1 MQLILFILLWTALTG
16 GSFVLSLMLVE
27 IGYQQ
32 DVEILGAVFGGLI
45 VASAQAMI
53 FRKSIL
59 FASLWILSSFVA
71 WGIISVTGIGAL
83 GWFVINTS
91 NIHSR
96 IIYGLILGGLG
107 GLGVGTVQWLLIR
120 QYLPSAW
127 RWIFV
132 SCISWATGFA
142 TGSSLGLILYRLT
155 QLFIGEVIGLAL
167 TWIIVGALS
176 AIEIYRWVNLKS
188 ILNGN

>member
-16 GSFVLSLMLVE
+16 GSFCLSLMLVE
-27 IGYQQ
+27 IGYRQ
-32 DVEILGAVFGGLI
+32 DIEILGAVLGGLI
-45 VASAQAMI
+45 IASAQALI
-53 FRKSIL
+53 FRRSIL

-96 IIYGLILGGLG
+96 IIYGLILGALG
-107 GLGVGTVQWLLIR
+107 GLGVGSVQWLLIR

-127 RWIFV
+127 RWILV
-132 SCISWATGFA
+132 SSICWAIGFA
-142 TGSSLGLILYRLT
+142 TGSSLGLILYRFT

-176 AIEIYRWVNLKS
+176 ATEIYRWVNLKS
-188 ILNGN
+188 IFNSN